1 GRAVAAAGYAGRTG
15 RGSGGRRQ
23 VTGAEMTTVAVVTG
37 AGQGIGRAIARR
49 LCGDGFAVA
58 LVDLNAG
65 GLAETAEELGRDGAQ
80 TLQVQADLTEI
91 GNSAGGLARAG
102 AVGA

>member
-1 GRAVAAAGYAGRTG
+1 
-15 RGSGGRRQ
+15 
-23 VTGAEMTTVAVVTG
+23 MTTVAVVTG

-91 GNSAGGLARAG
+91 GHIARAIDHV
-102 AVGA
+102 AEAWRLIAALVHNARTALPRPVVDTTDA

>member
-1 GRAVAAAGYAGRTG
+1 
-15 RGSGGRRQ
+15 
-23 VTGAEMTTVAVVTG
+23 MTTVAVVTG

-80 TLQVQADLTEI
+80 TLQVQVDLTEI
-91 GNSAGGLARAG
+91 GNIARSSSSFTPRVCGLPKFARST
-102 AVGA
+102 